1 MSRLSEITQQRL
13 NMYETVHNS
22 LKVNRF
28 VNNQWSSQS
37 TLVVSKNQLN
47 EMIRLT
53 YMSDNPNARVGA
65 QSVLVETRDVT
76 RRRLSLIDSQAF
88 SSGGL

>member
-28 VNNQWSSQS
+28 VNNQWTSQS
-37 TLVVSKNQLN
+37 AIVVSRSQLN

-53 YMSDNPNARVGA
+53 FMSDDPSSRFGA
-65 QSVLVETRDVT
+65 QSVLVENRDVMK
-76 RRRLSLIDSQAF
+76 RRLSLIDS
-88 SSGGL
+88 